1 MVVWRAG
8 EKVVMLVDQTVD
20 EMVDQKAVLMGR
32 GLAAQMVDVRVD
44 VKVGQKVA
52 L

>member
-8 EKVVMLVDQTVD
+8 EMVVTLVDQKVD
-20 EMVDQKAVLMGR
+20 EMVDQKVVLTEHR
-32 GLAAQMVDVRVD
+32 LAAQKVAWKAD